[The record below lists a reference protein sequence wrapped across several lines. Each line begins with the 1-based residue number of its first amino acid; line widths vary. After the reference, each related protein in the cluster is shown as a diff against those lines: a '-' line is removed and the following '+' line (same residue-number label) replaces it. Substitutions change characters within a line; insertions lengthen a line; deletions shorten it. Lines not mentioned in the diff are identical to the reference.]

1 MKKTLTIFVL
11 FAMLFNT
18 AGYYIV
24 YEFGRYLIKKEVTS
38 LLEHG
43 YLDHQLSV
51 FSIYNPPA
59 NPAFR
64 RVDKHEIVYQGNL
77 YDVAREVKKGKTIT
91 FYCIRDT
98 REENL
103 IAGMNSMQQK
113 KKATNL
119 LQHLVSIALPVTM
132 ELAHPPSTTRITYP
146 LVSENFDGNPLI
158 PFSPPPEIA

>member
-1 MKKTLTIFVL
+1 MKKILPVFML

-24 YEFGRYLIKKEVTS
+24 YELDRYLLKKEVTS

-43 YLDHQLSV
+43 CLDNELSV
-51 FSIYNPPA
+51 FSVYNPSA
-59 NPAFR
+59 DPAFR
-64 RVDKHEIVYQGNL
+64 RVDKHEIVYHGNL
-77 YDVAREVKKGKTIT
+77 YDVSKEIRKGKTVT

-98 REENL
+98 KEENL

-132 ELAHPPSTTRITYP
+132 ELAHPPATTRITYP
-146 LVSENFDGNPLI
+146 TVSENFDGNPLR
-158 PFSPPPEIA
+158 PFSPPPETA

>member
-1 MKKTLTIFVL
+1 MKKTLTLFVL

-24 YEFGRYLIKKEVTS
+24 YEFGRYLVKKEITS

-43 YLDHQLSV
+43 GLDNELSV
-51 FSIYNPPA
+51 FSVYNPSA
-59 NPAFR
+59 DPAFR
-64 RVDKHEIVYQGNL
+64 RVDKHEIVYHGNL
-77 YDVAREVKKGKTIT
+77 YDVSKEVMKGKTVT

-132 ELAHPPSTTRITYP
+132 ELVHPPVTTRINYP

-158 PFSPPPEIA
+158 PFSPPPETA